1 MKDSTK
7 KIAVGAFFVAAA
19 GYVAGILTAPK
30 SGKETRQDIKDAAVK
45 ARTEAD
51 KTLKKLNA
59 ELGELIE
66 KGKIK
71 AQNLNESAKKQLANL
86 LSQAQFAKE
95 KVRVLIS
102 AVHEGDADD
111 KDLQKAIDEA
121 KKAADHLKTFL
132 AKQDAE
138 EKAK

>member
-7 KIAVGAFFVAAA
+7 KLAVGTMVAAAA

-45 ARTEAD
+45 ARSEAD

-66 KGKIK
+66 KGKNK
-71 AQNLNESAKKQLANL
+71 ATDVNESAKKQLANL
-86 LSQAQFAKE
+86 LAQAQLAKE
-95 KVRVLIS
+95 KVRLLIS

-111 KDLQKAIDEA
+111 KDLQKAIEQA
-121 KKAADHLKTFL
+121 KQAAEHLKIFL
-132 AKQDAE
+132 AKQDG
-138 EKAK
+138 EKPAK

>member
-7 KIAVGAFFVAAA
+7 KIAVGEFFVAAA

-59 ELGELIE
+59 ELGELID